1 MFWNKKENWLVL
13 SEQDGCFKLVQQS
26 KMNDE
31 DKFCGVVFM
40 SKDYEQ
46 ADNVCR
52 ILSTIQNKLDIKL
65 DIIKLLLSKEISKL
79 DLSNKLAIKEGNLTI
94 DGTCYFTSSIIEK
107 NANILYAVQ
116 GSFPNIVV
124 SKYEKVAEDTFNYCL
139 RQEEGNLTLL
149 PKTNCFDSKEDAVEY
164 QNQLIQKEISK
175 LGKKK

>member
-31 DKFCGVVFM
+31 DRFCGIVFM

-79 DLSNKLAIKEGNLTI
+79 DLSNKLTVKEGNLTI
-94 DGTCYFTSSIIEK
+94 DGTCYLASSIIEK
-107 NANILYAVQ
+107 NANIFYAVQ
-116 GSFPNIVV
+116 GNYPNITI
-124 SKYEKVAEDTFNYCL
+124 SKYEKVAEDSFNYCL
-139 RQEEGNLTLL
+139 RQKEGNLALL
-149 PKTNCFDSKEDAVEY
+149 PKTVCFNSKADAIIY
-164 QNQLIQKEISK
+164 QNKLIQQYSQEKS
-175 LGKKK
+175 KKK